1 MVEAMEEKIKAVLRA
16 FMLDIEMELD
26 GMQEESLA
34 LALYPD
40 QILDLLKR
48 GGWVHLDSWLDKPNF
63 SWGYEPMCNLKNDN
77 CPFTMILVGQYCD
90 TLSAACDHRE
100 YRKHTRRQVLA
111 GEGERV

>member
-1 MVEAMEEKIKAVLRA
+1 MGRDYKRWERLSHIQELESERKRAMKPSKENDSKDVAN
-16 FMLDIEMELD
+16 
-26 GMQEESLA
+26 
-34 LALYPD
+34 
-40 QILDLLKR
+40 QIFDLLKR